1 MSKDSDKHGAVVDGP
16 IDTHVHVFRRGLAL
30 VPHHRYRP
38 EGEALPDALLA
49 EMGRVGVSRAVLVQP
64 SFLGT
69 DNGYL
74 LDAMSLH
81 PALRAGIAV
90 VDANASATSLDGLCG
105 AGIVGVRLNC
115 IGDEPPDLARGP
127 HRALADRLA
136 AAGLVLQI
144 QAEGRQ
150 WATLGPSLGGLPCRV
165 LVDHFG
171 RTAPNEA
178 GGSFQ
183 ALLRCASESEQV
195 WFKFSGPYRLTEG
208 AAARCAQLILL
219 AVGTGRI
226 VWGSDWPWTQF
237 EGRHAYADTL
247 DWLASWLPNDIDRRR
262 VLTQNPGRLFGWA

>member
-1 MSKDSDKHGAVVDGP
+1 MSKNLDEHGAVAGDTV
-16 IDTHVHVFRRGLAL
+16 DTHVHVFRRGLAL
-30 VPHHRYRP
+30 VPHPRYQP

-64 SFLGT
+64 SFLGS

-74 LDAMSLH
+74 LDVMSRR
-81 PALRAGIAV
+81 PELRAGIAV
-90 VDANASATSLDGLCG
+90 VDAGASATSLDELRG

-115 IGDEPPDLARGP
+115 IGDEPPNFVRGP
-127 HRALADRLA
+127 YRALADRLA
-136 AAGLVLQI
+136 AASLVLQI

-150 WATLGPSLGGLPCRV
+150 WATLGPSLGGLPCRI

-171 RTAPNEA
+171 RTAPSEA
-178 GGSFQ
+178 DGFFQ
-183 ALLRCASESEQV
+183 ALLQCASESEQV

-208 AAARCAQLILL
+208 AGARCARLIHL

-247 DWLASWLPNDIDRRR
+247 GWLASWLPKDIDRRR
-262 VLTQNPGRLFGWA
+262 VLAENPGRLFGWV